1 MNKLNKMDYK
11 KLSTYGFTLFLQ
23 GKSPPNVYA
32 SIIDECKR
40 SFGFFMS
47 DMQAQRTIDAA
58 MQMLAVFTRTNTTI
72 SKGTE

>member
-1 MNKLNKMDYK
+1 MNKLTKMDYK

-40 SFGFFMS
+40 SFGFFMT

-58 MQMLAVFTRTNTTI
+58 IVMLASFTRNTTNI
-72 SKGTE
+72 KRGNK